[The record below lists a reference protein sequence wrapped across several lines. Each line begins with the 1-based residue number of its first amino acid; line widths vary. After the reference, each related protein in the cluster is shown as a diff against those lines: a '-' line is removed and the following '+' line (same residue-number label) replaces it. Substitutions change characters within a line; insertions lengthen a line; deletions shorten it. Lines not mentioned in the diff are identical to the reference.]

1 MDATHN
7 FRGYNRP
14 LPVMQLLNDD
24 FSFDTSDTV
33 TTYHAH
39 HEYYILMFNVIH
51 IIDYI
56 HKLSDVND
64 CGSDCTFFISFRMIF
79 SAILC

>member
-24 FSFDTSDTV
+24 FSFGKSDTV

-56 HKLSDVND
+56 NCLMLTIVDPTAHFL
-64 CGSDCTFFISFRMIF
+64 FH
-79 SAILC
+79 LE